1 MKNKVQTSASSER
14 RFAAP
19 SSRRQ
24 FFLSGAGLAATA
36 SSSHGKAASYRPASP
51 DLDGVSY
58 FMIDHEAVHSC
69 RQASLAQLNNG
80 DVAAALLRCNEGLR
94 TGSVLWARSQNHG
107 VCWNRGET
115 QILFGDGKEKPGY
128 GAATIAQL
136 STGELL
142 CCSAKFQFL
151 FETGPGWKRGS
162 EIDGL
167 YLRKS
172 ADHGYSWSSASRID
186 ITPFQTAWPH
196 GSILELPS
204 GRLLLPLAGQ
214 RSDRYRR
221 TTEPI
226 ASFLLRSD
234 DRGASWCFHALLAGD
249 CGARDYEEPSLV
261 CLEDGRLLAILKS
274 SSAQSRS
281 LEEGYF
287 WQSVSEDGGLRW
299 QTPVRTRIWGDSAQL
314 TKLSDGRLLC
324 TFSYPIHPGPGIRR
338 CISRDGMSWKPED
351 IVDVVRMSDGVDLDC
366 PSTVQLSNGS
376 VLTAYRIAD
385 GSSDQVTMEMTSE
398 SRSYLETAY
407 YQVRG

>member
-1 MKNKVQTSASSER
+1 MKDKVQTSVFPER
-14 RFAAP
+14 RFTAQ

-24 FFLSGAGLAATA
+24 FFLSGTGLAATA
-36 SSSHGKAASYRPASP
+36 SSSHGKAAHLPASP
-51 DLDGVSY
+51 DLEGVSY
-58 FMIDHEAVHSC
+58 FMIDHEAAQSC
-69 RQASLAQLNNG
+69 RKASLAQLNNG
-80 DVAAALLRCNEGLR
+80 DVAAALHRCNEGLR
-94 TGSVLWARSQNHG
+94 TGSVLWARSRNRG
-107 VCWNRGET
+107 VCWSRGKT
-115 QILFGDGKEKPGY
+115 QILFGDGEEKPGY

-151 FETGPGWKRGS
+151 LETGPGWKRGS

-172 ADHGYSWSSASRID
+172 VDHGYSWGSASRID

-196 GSILELPS
+196 DSILELPG
-204 GRLLLPLAGQ
+204 GRLLLPLSGQ

-234 DRGASWCFHALLAGD
+234 DRGTSWRFHALLAGD
-249 CGARDYEEPSLV
+249 RGARDYEEPSLV
-261 CLEDGRLLAILKS
+261 CLEDGRLVAILKS

-287 WQSVSEDGGLRW
+287 WQSVSEDGGLHWR
-299 QTPVRTRIWGDSAQL
+299 TPVRTRIWGDSAQL
-314 TKLSDGRLLC
+314 TKLADGRLLC

-338 CISRDGMSWKPED
+338 CISHNGETWKPED

-366 PSTVQLSNGS
+366 PGTVQLSNGF

-385 GSSDQVTMEMTSE
+385 GSNDPAAMEMASE
-398 SRSYLETAY
+398 SRSYLESAC